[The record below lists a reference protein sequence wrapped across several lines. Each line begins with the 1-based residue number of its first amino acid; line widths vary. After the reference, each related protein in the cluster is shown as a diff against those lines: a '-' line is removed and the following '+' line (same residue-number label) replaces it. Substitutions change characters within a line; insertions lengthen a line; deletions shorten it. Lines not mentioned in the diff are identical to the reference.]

1 MNIGLG
7 YDDIKRRNLDV
18 GGVARDPMF
27 VVCCVINN
35 NLNNN
40 DVI

>member
-1 MNIGLG
+1 MVWV
-7 YDDIKRRNLDV
+7 DDNDGVV

-35 NLNNN
+35 NLNYE
-40 DVI
+40 VI